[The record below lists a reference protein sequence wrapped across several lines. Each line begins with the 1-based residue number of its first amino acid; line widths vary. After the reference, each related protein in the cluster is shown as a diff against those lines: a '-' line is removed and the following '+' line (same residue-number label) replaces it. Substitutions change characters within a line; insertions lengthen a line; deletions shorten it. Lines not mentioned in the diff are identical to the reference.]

1 MTSAINYLSINEN
14 FPIAGQ
20 DNDTQVFRD
29 NFDTIKN
36 NFRSA
41 QEEITD
47 LQTFTVRVDSDN
59 DFNNFKIVNALLQR
73 TAEVYSDNGNFQGAA
88 IDWENSSY
96 QRYVISGSVNVQFQ
110 NLYQENEDLEPRVG
124 RITVELVSATNDGAT
139 INFLSSGGTVIKKS
153 GFPAATEETAGFD
166 LVLTSATDPIII
178 EVWQHSSDT
187 LFIRYVGEFV

>member
-14 FPIAGQ
+14 FPVAGQ

-59 DFNNFKIVNALLQR
+59 DFNKFKIVNALLQR

-88 IDWENSSY
+88 IDWENGGY

-110 NLYQENEDLEPRVG
+110 N
-124 RITVELVSATNDGAT
+124 
-139 INFLSSGGTVIKKS
+139 
-153 GFPAATEETAGFD
+153 
-166 LVLTSATDPIII
+166 
-178 EVWQHSSDT
+178 
-187 LFIRYVGEFV
+187 

>member
-14 FPIAGQ
+14 FPVAGQ

-36 NFRSA
+36 NFRAA

-47 LQTFTVRVDSDN
+47 LQTFTARVDTDN
-59 DFNNFKIVNALLQR
+59 DFNNFKIVGALLQR
-73 TAEVYSDNGNFQGAA
+73 TAEAYSDNGNFQGAP

-96 QRYVISGSVNVQFQ
+96 QRYVISGSVDLQFQ
-110 NLYQENEDLEPRVG
+110 NLYQENDDLDPRVG
-124 RITVELVSATNDGAT
+124 RITIELVSATGDGAT
-139 INFLSSGGTVIKKS
+139 INFRSSGGTVIKKS
-153 GFPAATEETAGFD
+153 GFPTAAGFD
-166 LVLTSATDPIII
+166 LILTSTEDPVII

-187 LFIRYVGEFV
+187 LFIRYVGEFI

>member
-1 MTSAINYLSINEN
+1 MSQINFASINEN
-14 FPIAGQ
+14 FPVAGQ

-29 NFDTIKN
+29 NFDTIKT

-96 QRYVISGSVNVQFQ
+96 QKYVISGSANVQFQ

-124 RITVELVSATNDGAT
+124 RITVELVSATGAGAT

-153 GFPAATEETAGFD
+153 GFPVVEGFD
-166 LVLTSATDPIII
+166 LVLTSATDPVII
-178 EVWQHSSDT
+178 EVWQHSSST

>member
-14 FPIAGQ
+14 FPVAGR

-36 NFRSA
+36 NFRFA

-47 LQTFTVRVDSDN
+47 LQTFSARIDSDN
-59 DFNNFKIVNALLQR
+59 DFNNFKIVGALLQR
-73 TAEVYSDNGNFQGAA
+73 TAEAYSDNGNYQGAA

-96 QRYVISGSVNVQFQ
+96 QRFAISGSVNLQFQ
-110 NLYQENEDLEPRVG
+110 NLYQESDDLNPRVG
-124 RITVELVSATNDGAT
+124 KITLELVSGTSDGAT
-139 INFLSSGGTVIKKS
+139 INFQTSGGTVIKKS
-153 GFPAATEETAGFD
+153 GFPSATEFD
-166 LVLTSATDPIII
+166 LILTSTEDPVII

-187 LFIRYVGEFV
+187 LFIRYVGEFA